1 MTLSESRKE
10 KRGGPKRVEMENPRE
25 EETWRLSY
33 YTAEVSFS
41 LGFLPPPLRGGEGR
55 ERREG
60 GIDLRWTS
68 LVDLDLVV
76 VVCSVNS

>member
-1 MTLSESRKE
+1 MSESRKE

-41 LGFLPPPLRGGEGR
+41 LGFLPPPLRGAGGGRVREKGE
-55 ERREG
+55 
-60 GIDLRWTS
+60 LT
-68 LVDLDLVV
+68 
-76 VVCSVNS
+76 